1 MHFDGQ
7 TSAAALPV
15 TTQEEQ
21 AILIASYI
29 ESDDD
34 FGDIAVCADC
44 NLITINPKKVSNSS
58 GVPAVTSSIL

>member
-15 TTQEEQ
+15 TIQEEQ

-29 ESDDD
+29 DSDD

-44 NLITINPKKVSNSS
+44 NLITINPKNLSHSS
-58 GVPAVTSSIL
+58 GVPAVTSRIL